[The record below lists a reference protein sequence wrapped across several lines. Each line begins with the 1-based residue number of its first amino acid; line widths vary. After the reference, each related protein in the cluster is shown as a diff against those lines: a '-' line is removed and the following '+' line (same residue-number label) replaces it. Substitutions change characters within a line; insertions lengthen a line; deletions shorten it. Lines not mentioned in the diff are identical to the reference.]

1 MSLRQNI
8 IDAIDIAL
16 KEIRDPKPV
25 LVTREPFEPEKL
37 AITQFPA
44 LLVNFIDEERET
56 TTMGLP
62 GTGRRAGSIR
72 FEIRCFVRGTELD
85 KRRNDILQAVEDALD
100 ADRYLGLKAS
110 GVTDSQVE
118 LIENIARL
126 APLAELRIEYRV
138 RYNYVRGTQ

>member
-1 MSLRQNI
+1 MSLRQSI

-16 KEIRDPKPV
+16 TEIRDPKPV

-44 LLVNFIDEERET
+44 LLINFIDEERET
-56 TTMGLP
+56 TTMGL
-62 GTGRRAGSIR
+62 TAVGRRAGNIR

-85 KRRNDILQAVEDALD
+85 KRRNDILNAIENALD

-118 LIENIARL
+118 LIENVPRL

>member
-1 MSLRQNI
+1 MSLRQSI

-16 KEIRDPKPV
+16 TQIRDPRPV

-44 LLVNFIDEERET
+44 LLINFIDEERET
-56 TTMGLP
+56 TTMGL
-62 GTGRRAGSIR
+62 TAVGRRAGSIR

-85 KRRNDILQAVEDALD
+85 KRRNDILNAIENALD
-100 ADRYLGLKAS
+100 TDRYLGLKAT

-118 LIENIARL
+118 LIENVARL
-126 APLAELRIEYRV
+126 APLAELRIVYRV
-138 RYNYVRGTQ
+138 KYNYVRGTQ